1 MGIRSLLNM
10 LNRLEGGSAPRK
22 RKKTKKQR
30 RIEERKKATD
40 QEHQA

>member
-10 LNRLEGGSAPRK
+10 LNRLESGSAPRK
-22 RKKTKKQR
+22 RKKPKKQR
-30 RIEERKKATD
+30 RIEEKKKETD